1 MWRLNRPRWPR
12 ACCPHVRELFGLFG
26 IGSSLSGERR
36 TPRVRRGP
44 HTARAGGC
52 SRAAAPKSHAWYPN
66 NQEGLVSRSVFSVTD
81 VTLGR
86 RLLSVV
92 KIRHRPPYA
101 LTCGPKRMRALHAV
115 LALATLDLAASV
127 CLTPTDE
134 MRADKSKY
142 TCSDECCSQ
151 NVADGAG
158 TTRDGFIT
166 TDVPVTC
173 TSAEACPKGQS
184 CCSWDNEQGE
194 HTTGR
199 CGEMCTSTFIPFT
212 NCPDGCEPDS
222 LPVVGGRRS
231 ILFAAQPV
239 RAPTRVE
246 GRDDARQGPER
257 GAFSCRCPAPR
268 AACRPPDLWADW
280 TLKEGSFR
288 LACPNLKHG
297 SAALDRDAP
306 LRPVRAHSSYISM
319 HSHRSTDTHPH
330 PPGRIVTRGGV

>member
-1 MWRLNRPRWPR
+1 M
-12 ACCPHVRELFGLFG
+12 
-26 IGSSLSGERR
+26 
-36 TPRVRRGP
+36 RG
-44 HTARAGGC
+44 
-52 SRAAAPKSHAWYPN
+52 
-66 NQEGLVSRSVFSVTD
+66 
-81 VTLGR
+81 
-86 RLLSVV
+86 
-92 KIRHRPPYA
+92 
-101 LTCGPKRMRALHAV
+101 LHAV

-158 TTRDGFIT
+158 TTRNGFIT
-166 TDVPVTC
+166 TDVGVVVTTTPVTC

-280 TLKEGSFR
+280 TRKEGSFR

-319 HSHRSTDTHPH
+319 HSHRCLDRH
-330 PPGRIVTRGGV
+330 PPTPARSDRNPGRGLTRAHRPLALALFLSLSLPLSLRLALSPRLSPLSVSLSRAPLR